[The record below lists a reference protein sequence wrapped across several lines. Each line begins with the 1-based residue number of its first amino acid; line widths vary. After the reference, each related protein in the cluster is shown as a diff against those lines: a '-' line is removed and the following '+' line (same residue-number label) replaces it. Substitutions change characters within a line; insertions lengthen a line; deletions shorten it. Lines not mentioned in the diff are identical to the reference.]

1 MFFFGIM
8 GIGSGAKPAGEVWSV
23 CPLCGNR
30 VRMNVARSYSYFHFF
45 FIPLFKFGVQY
56 FATCPGCAS
65 VYGLNRQ
72 LGDNIRSG
80 SVTQVNSA
88 DLTLMKNNRDGLC
101 PGYGHRNPSG
111 STFCNHCGRSL

>member
-8 GIGSGAKPAGEVWSV
+8 GIGSGAKPAGEVFAV
-23 CPLCGNR
+23 CPLCGGQ

-65 VYGLNRQ
+65 VYGLDKQ
-72 LGDNIRSG
+72 LGDAIRSG
-80 SVTQVNSA
+80 SVTQINSA

-101 PGYGHRNPSG
+101 PGCGHRNPTG
-111 STFCNHCGRSL
+111 STFCNRCGHSL